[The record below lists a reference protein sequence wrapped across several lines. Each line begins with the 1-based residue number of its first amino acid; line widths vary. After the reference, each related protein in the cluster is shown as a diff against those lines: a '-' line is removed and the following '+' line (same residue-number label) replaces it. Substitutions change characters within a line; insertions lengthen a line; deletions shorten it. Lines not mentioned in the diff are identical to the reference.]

1 MRLLNRQKNKIFFKN
16 LMATQDAINEDGLR
30 TGEKETV
37 YSDFKVAYVSIS
49 IAKSLDSFEPFGT
62 SLNYDY
68 TMYCDDMNCEI
79 DENTLIWL
87 NNSVEEKHDLIV
99 LRKAKSLNHII
110 YAVRRID

>member
-1 MRLLNRQKNKIFFKN
+1 MRLLNRQKNKIHYKTLFT
-16 LMATQDAINEDGLR
+16 TQDAVNEDGLR
-30 TGEKETV
+30 TGEKETE
-37 YSDFKVAYVSIS
+37 YSDFKEAYVSIS

-68 TMYCDDMNCEI
+68 TMYTDDMNCEI
-79 DENTLIWL
+79 DENTKIWL
-87 NNSVEEKHDLIV
+87 YNSIENSHDLVV